1 MIASMEKLKS
11 ETIENLLAAQGVALA
26 AGRAERLAP
35 GVNALNVADPLR
47 AQLPFEVDP
56 TTYMLAQERTR

>member
-1 MIASMEKLKS
+1 MIASMENLKS
-11 ETIENLLAAQGVALA
+11 ETIENLVAAQGVPLA

-47 AQLPFEVDP
+47 AQLPFETDP
-56 TTYMLAQERTR
+56 TTYLLAQERAR